1 MAGLLEKYD
10 IDINEPINFDIDDSN
25 STYLASFE
33 KLIIA
38 EIINFEDDCLKN
50 KLIEYAK
57 SYAKD
62 KKKNIELI
70 LLDEAEVKKVIDY
83 GINEYIR
90 RNKNG

>member
-25 STYLASFE
+25 SNYLASFE